1 MNRKTRAEL
10 SQHIGDRIGN
20 SIFAIETNF
29 DTLARRLERGEI
41 DKVKELIPAI
51 QRGMENAKERKREIC
66 RELNAP
72 IRIGITGGIACGKS
86 SVSQVLKSKGALV
99 IDTDEIAHALL
110 AGPNP
115 TYDAVL
121 ARFGEDIA
129 THPGGPID
137 RKRLGQIVFSDPQ
150 AKRDLE
156 EITHPAIDANMLEAM
171 AQHSPGQVVAVQI
184 PLLFECNIDKR
195 GYFDEIWAI
204 TVDPVTQLERLMKR
218 NNLTQ
223 EDALRRIN
231 SQMSQFEKAR
241 RSTRVIDNS
250 GTPMQTRKL
259 VLKRLRSVK
268 EKFQ

>member
-1 MNRKTRAEL
+1 MKRKTKVEL
-10 SQHIGDRIGN
+10 SEDISDRIGN

-29 DTLARRLERGEI
+29 TTLCRRLERNEI
-41 DKVKELIPAI
+41 DKAKELIPAI
-51 QRGMENAKERKREIC
+51 QQCLESAKERKKTIC
-66 RELNAP
+66 QELNTP
-72 IRIGITGGIACGKS
+72 ITIGITGGIACGKS
-86 SVSQVLKSKGALV
+86 SVSQVLESKGALV

-121 ARFGEDIA
+121 ARFGKDIA

-156 EITHPAIDANMLEAM
+156 EITHPAIDAQMLEAM
-171 AQHSPGQVVAVQI
+171 TQHSPGQVVAVQI
-184 PLLFECNIDKR
+184 PLLFECGIDKK

-204 TVDPVTQLERLMKR
+204 TVDPATQLERLMKR

-231 SQMSQFEKAR
+231 SQMSQFEKAK

-250 GTPMQTRKL
+250 GTPPQTRTL
-259 VLKRLRSVK
+259 VLRRLRSVK